1 MMSGANTTRD
11 MKHTKD
17 ISAHWFL
24 WAMIG
29 CVALLIAAEVRNKVL
44 QYGYGEI
51 NGAIAFLA
59 TFGIGIAC
67 YAILVEAL
75 THLFGMIFK
84 SPRHGK
90 NILIDYVS
98 KREGAINDNEARRM
112 AMEQRLITY
121 EGETMAPYLKK
132 EELSRL
138 IDNIAEF
145 WHSSFRPEFPIT
157 MAVRTT
163 GLTTTDLMHLGWNIA
178 KPFHKSGAHTAIF
191 LKSVFAEAFSN
202 TEVYTI
208 ERKLRSNPNVGVIKI
223 DAYIGSDKKADAV
236 KPAMKEASVPKTA
249 DAKTAAL
256 SDMMNDDF
264 IENSLINDGDVA

>member
-1 MMSGANTTRD
+1 MMSVANTKNN
-11 MKHTKD
+11 MKNTKKTP
-17 ISAHWFL
+17 SHWFL
-24 WAMIG
+24 WIMVG
-29 CVALLIAAEVRNKVL
+29 CVVLLLATAVRDKVL
-44 QYGYGEI
+44 QHGYGEV
-51 NGAIAFLA
+51 NGTIAFLT

-67 YAILVEAL
+67 YAILVDGL
-75 THLFGMIFK
+75 TYLFDRLFK
-84 SPRHGK
+84 KPRQGS
-90 NILIDYVS
+90 NILIDYAS
-98 KREGAINDNEARRM
+98 KREGAINDNEARRL

-121 EGETMAPYLKK
+121 VGETMSPYLKK

-178 KPFHKSGAHTAIF
+178 KPFHKSGAHIAIF

-223 DAYIGSDKKADAV
+223 DADIGGEQQAAALKPKMKKS
-236 KPAMKEASVPKTA
+236 SVPKTA
-249 DAKTAAL
+249 DAKAAAL

-264 IENSLINDGDVA
+264 IENSLIDDEEVA